1 MENEDR
7 VIAAVEAEVIAD
19 RTERCSNLPVTADQ
33 TLAVHNTSKRCRRL
47 ESVAQHEM
55 THRMLLLFLIISTQ
69 CFASGYLQDSWAM
82 FSSEKPTGP
91 KCVDIPSNLSICNG
105 IEYAQMRLPNLLEH
119 ETVHEAIHASKDWE
133 SLLRLNCHPDTQR
146 FLCSLFAPVCL
157 MHMDREILPCRS
169 LCLAVKQ
176 GCESRMANYG
186 FPWPEM
192 LSCDKYVDDDM
203 CIKPV
208 APAQPITGVSTT
220 CTACSQVA
228 TYENLVDQFCRSQLV
243 VKGKIGKLTSTSI
256 SVRNGRSLK
265 KGDRRRSVP
274 ETEIRLSMESD
285 GCPCN
290 ITTKAKNEKLLV
302 MASRQSDGKYTANL
316 ILPWK
321 KDKNF
326 KRAIHQFQRLNC
338 QSLGREI
345 RESASRRPHY
355 YEMRRHNTGRY
366 QMF

>member
-1 MENEDR
+1 MM
-7 VIAAVEAEVIAD
+7 
-19 RTERCSNLPVTADQ
+19 LFPV
-33 TLAVHNTSKRCRRL
+33 LF
-47 ESVAQHEM
+47 
-55 THRMLLLFLIISTQ
+55 LLLAFSVTN
-69 CFASGYLQDSWAM
+69 AYLEDSWAM
-82 FSSEKPTGP
+82 FSSERPAGP

-105 IEYAQMRLPNLLEH
+105 IEYTQMRLPNILEH
-119 ETVHEAIHASKDWE
+119 ETVSEAIHASKDWE

-157 MHMDREILPCRS
+157 MQMDRLILPCKS
-169 LCLAVKQ
+169 LCMAVKQ
-176 GCESRMANYG
+176 GCENRMANYG

-192 LSCDKYVDDDM
+192 LSCDKFEDDDM
-203 CIKPV
+203 CIKPMQE
-208 APAQPITGVSTT
+208 AKPLAGSTTT

-228 TYENLVDQFCRSQLV
+228 TYENLVDQFCRSHLV
-243 VKGKIGKLTSTSI
+243 LKGKVIRDSPNQI
-256 SVRNGRSLK
+256 RVRNGRSLK
-265 KGDRRRSVP
+265 KGERRRGVSDV
-274 ETEIRLSMESD
+274 EIRLSAESNG

-290 ITTKAKNEKLLV
+290 LPAKGQNEKLLV
-302 MASRQSDGKYTANL
+302 MASRQPDGKYLANL
-316 ILPWK
+316 VLPWQK
-321 KDKNF
+321 EKNF